1 VTYLSKKDG
10 FQGQRAII
18 MPAPILESLC
28 RSHPV
33 VRQLYVTD
41 IGYYPNAKYHHRQ
54 RLQGSNQYIL
64 IYCMGG
70 KGTVTIGPE
79 SHEVSAGDISLLP
92 ANVSHEYKADE
103 THPWTIYWVH
113 FQGTNSKSFTG
124 MMMQKMGNPV
134 VSVSFRQTRLQLFEE
149 IYSNL
154 EKGYSIDNVCYASIA
169 LQYFLASCC
178 FDSNYDNLVKS
189 EKKDNIDI
197 CIAYMQANIDKTLT
211 LADIAGAVNLSPAHI
226 ATVFKT
232 KTGFSLIEYFNQ
244 LKIQKACQYLLFTDL
259 RINEIG
265 SRLGI
270 DDPYYFS
277 RLFTKVLGVSPA
289 KYRAK
294 RRD

>member
-1 VTYLSKKDG
+1 VTYQSKKDG

-18 MPAPILESLC
+18 MPTPILESLC
-28 RSHPV
+28 HSHPV

-41 IGYYPNAKYHHRQ
+41 IGYYPNARYHHRQ
-54 RLQGSNQYIL
+54 RLHGSRQHIL

-70 KGTVTIGPE
+70 KGSVTIGPQ
-79 SHEVSAGDISLLP
+79 SYTVSTGDICLLP

-103 THPWTIYWVH
+103 AHPWTIYWVH
-113 FQGTNSKSFTG
+113 FQGANSKHFTE
-124 MMMQKMGNPV
+124 MMMQKMGGPV
-134 VSVSFRQTRLQLFEE
+134 RSVSFRQTRLQLFEE

-154 EKGYSIDNVCYASIA
+154 EKGYSIDNICYANTA
-169 LQYFLASCC
+169 LHYFLSSCC
-178 FDSNYDNLVKS
+178 FESNYNNLVRS
-189 EKKDNIDI
+189 ERKDNIDT
-197 CIAYMQANIDKTLT
+197 CIGYMQENIDKTLT
-211 LADIAGAVNLSPAHI
+211 LADISAAVNLSPAHI

-259 RINEIG
+259 RVNEIG